1 MHLGITGN
9 IDFKEG
15 VSSPSD
21 LLFLG
26 FHGYGNDES
35 EMVRIINAICGD
47 SNADN
52 TTGSTVATFT
62 HYPTTPAISRSA
74 RHMHARTSV
83 VTTGIRTAARSTSAA
98 ARAPRSAIALYSC
111 WTLRRSGSFVRC

>member
-1 MHLGITGN
+1 MHLGSTGN

-52 TTGSTVATFT
+52 TTGSRVGRF
-62 HYPTTPAISRSA
+62 
-74 RHMHARTSV
+74 ART
-83 VTTGIRTAARSTSAA
+83 ASTPSNGLFKIS
-98 ARAPRSAIALYSC
+98 P
-111 WTLRRSGSFVRC
+111 

>member
-62 HYPTTPAISRSA
+62 HYPTT
-74 RHMHARTSV
+74 
-83 VTTGIRTAARSTSAA
+83 
-98 ARAPRSAIALYSC
+98 
-111 WTLRRSGSFVRC
+111 RRPSYLAGSSDRCNT